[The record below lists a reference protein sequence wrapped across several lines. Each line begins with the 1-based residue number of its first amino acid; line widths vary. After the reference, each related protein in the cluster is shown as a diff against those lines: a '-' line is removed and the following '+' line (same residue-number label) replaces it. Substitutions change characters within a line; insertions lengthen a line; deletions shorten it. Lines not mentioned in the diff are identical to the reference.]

1 VDAREFPTEGMSV
14 NRKKQGGIV
23 RATTTTMP
31 TMPRA
36 AAKPTEDAFRALL
49 RAYGLI
55 ARVMQPYFTR
65 FGISG
70 SQWAVLRNLHRAE
83 LEGIAGLRLRDLSE
97 RLLIR
102 PPSVTGV
109 VDRLERQGLVTRG
122 ASIGDLRAKQV
133 SLTYDGRQLVER
145 ILARHSEQVASVLG
159 ALSASEQ
166 HQLHGLLDR
175 LGDHLENLAQ
185 SSERAAVA

>member
-1 VDAREFPTEGMSV
+1 M
-14 NRKKQGGIV
+14 
-23 RATTTTMP
+23 ATPAPAVPAGSAET
-31 TMPRA
+31 A
-36 AAKPTEDAFRALL
+36 SAKPAEETFRALL
-49 RAYGLI
+49 RTYGLLG
-55 ARVMQPYFTR
+55 RVMQPYFTR

-83 LEGIAGLRLRDLSE
+83 REGIAGLRLRDLSE

-133 SLTYDGRQLVER
+133 SLTYDGQQLVER
-145 ILARHSEQVASVLG
+145 VLARHGEQVSAVLG
-159 ALSASEQ
+159 ALSSDEQ
-166 HQLHGLLDR
+166 RQLNGLLSR
-175 LGDHLENLAQ
+175 LDEHLESMAQ
-185 SSERAAVA
+185 ASERAAVA

>member
-1 VDAREFPTEGMSV
+1 MPAAR
-14 NRKKQGGIV
+14 RKNSTVSLAAPSATASAGSASAQG
-23 RATTTTMP
+23 
-31 TMPRA
+31 
-36 AAKPTEDAFRALL
+36 KPAEETFRTLL
-49 RAYGLI
+49 RTYGLLG
-55 ARVMQPYFTR
+55 RVMQPYFTR

-109 VDRLERQGLVTRG
+109 VDRLERQGLVMRG

-133 SLTYDGRQLVER
+133 TLTYDGRQLVER
-145 ILARHSEQVASVLG
+145 ILAKHGEQVAAVLG
-159 ALSASEQ
+159 ALSADEQ
-166 HQLHGLLDR
+166 RQLQSLLNR
-175 LGDHLENLAQ
+175 LGEHLDAMAQ
-185 SSERAAVA
+185 ASERAAVA